1 MAPCKLYFYILFNI
15 FENTKTLTLYPLR
28 CAKAAFSGFFL
39 PENDQRVA
47 FYCFLR
53 EIRHNWNPAFNIV
66 LGKAYLC
73 HSLYLIMKIWVFIHC
88 DNNGSASSFDNLYDC
103 TFNERSPKNCQTFW
117 NFLVYKLSEKVF
129 RRCSAKYMLLKVS
142 QNAQENFCYFL
153 TMLQAWGLQLY

>member
-53 EIRHNWNPAFNIV
+53 EIRHNCSGEGIP
-66 LGKAYLC
+66 L
-73 HSLYLIMKIWVFIHC
+73 
-88 DNNGSASSFDNLYDC
+88 
-103 TFNERSPKNCQTFW
+103 P
-117 NFLVYKLSEKVF
+117 FLVF
-129 RRCSAKYMLLKVS
+129 
-142 QNAQENFCYFL
+142 NNENMGFYSL
-153 TMLQAWGLQLY
+153 